1 MVDFTSM
8 AENQFSVAVPNVLQA
23 LMAGEQGYQ
32 NVSGMMK
39 ERATLQ
45 AREQAAQEM
54 MSGNHKGAIA
64 RLYSIGDMQGANTLS
79 SIGNNERDF
88 AFRQQESQRAQGNA
102 DRSYGLQ
109 RDQML
114 PKPSIQRLK
123 NPDGSEALVRVMP
136 DGSAVPINV
145 PSNGVVDPGNP
156 FGGGKFNEVQ
166 GKAAGFTDRMLQSE
180 AILSGSFPMDGGQG
194 PAKKGADLAGAS
206 SWEKTKANLLG
217 AGKYY
222 NPNSPEFQKY
232 DQAKRDF
239 INAQLRRESGAAIA
253 DSEFENAD
261 KQYFPV
267 PGDTPEV
274 VAQKR
279 ANRRASIEAQ
289 GREGGPSYRPKAV
302 FMEDGSI
309 GPYRPQ
315 AKPGSQTGGPITK
328 QQYDDLQRGAEFVAP
343 DGSTRIKP

>member
-1 MVDFTSM
+1 M
-8 AENQFSVAVPNVLQA
+8 AENPYSVNVPNALQA
-23 LMAGEQGYQ
+23 LMAGEQGYKD
-32 NVSGMMK
+32 VRGMMK
-39 ERATLQ
+39 ERATSQ
-45 AREQAAQEM
+45 AREEAAQEM
-54 MSGNHKGAIA
+54 ISGGNPRSAIA
-64 RLYSIGDMQGANTLS
+64 KLMSVGDIQGANTLANM
-79 SIGNNERDF
+79 GNNERDF
-88 AFRQQESQRAQGNA
+88 TFRQQESQRAQGNA

-145 PSNGVVDPGNP
+145 PSNGGAEAGNP

-194 PAKKGADLAGAS
+194 PATKGMDVAGLS
-206 SWEKTKANLLG
+206 KWEKAKANLPG

-222 NPNSPEFQKY
+222 NPNDPEFQKY

-253 DSEFENAD
+253 PSEFENAD

-289 GREGGPSYRPKAV
+289 GREGGPSYRPKAT

-315 AKPGSQTGGPITK
+315 ARPGSQSGGPITK
-328 QQYDDLQRGAEFVAP
+328 QQYDALPRGSQFVAP
-343 DGSTRIKP
+343 DGTTRIKP